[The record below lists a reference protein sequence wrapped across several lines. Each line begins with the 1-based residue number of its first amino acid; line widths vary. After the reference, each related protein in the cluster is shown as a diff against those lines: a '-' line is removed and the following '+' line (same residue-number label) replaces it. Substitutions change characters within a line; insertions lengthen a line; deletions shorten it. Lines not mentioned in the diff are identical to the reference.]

1 MSCHMYCTTFLLFAR
16 PLLQYMNN
24 SLGTQTY
31 CILRVCAPVEKS
43 DELALKQK
51 SSILCEFI
59 SAGQDLR
66 GPLVLASEAQSMRH
80 VCDPSAA
87 ATLNKL
93 ANHACATKRLLT
105 H

>member
-1 MSCHMYCTTFLLFAR
+1 MYCTAFLLSAR
-16 PLLQYMNN
+16 PLLQYVNSKS

-43 DELALKQK
+43 DGLALKQK
-51 SSILCEFI
+51 SPVLCEFI

-66 GPLVLASEAQSMRH
+66 GALVLASEEHSMCH
-80 VCDPSAA
+80 VCDPSAS

-93 ANHACATKRLLT
+93 ANHAIKQTLV